1 MTVKED
7 ATMDIFSAA
16 NKQLKVPSE
25 QKVPNIEP
33 LRPVETKAHINSLR
47 DNKQNEEEIKETL
60 TKRIVSLNQQM
71 DILNT
76 NVKFG
81 FNDKINAMYVNV
93 MEKHTGKTIR
103 KIPTEEAMSLAE
115 KMKEIVG
122 IIFDKKG

>member
-25 QKVPNIEP
+25 QTVPNIEP
-33 LRPVETKAHINSLR
+33 LRPVETKAHIN
-47 DNKQNEEEIKETL
+47 NKQNEEEIKEAL
-60 TKRIVSLNQQM
+60 TKRIESLNQQM

-81 FNDKINAMYVNV
+81 FNDKIDAMYVNV